1 MITIDPTASPG
12 PRRIDVFTLFP
23 AFFESPLRESI
34 IGRALSRG
42 LIDVRVHDLRDWTT
56 DRHRSADDTPYGG
69 GAGMVLMAPPIV
81 NAVEQTLGGQGTT
94 GHVVFLSAS
103 GRPFTQAVAW
113 ELAELPRLALVC
125 GHYEGI
131 DQRAV
136 DILQGDEISI
146 GDYVLTGGEI
156 PALVVID
163 AVTRLV
169 AGVIDEASITDESYE
184 SGLLEYP
191 QYTRPASFRGHDVPP
206 TLLTG
211 NHAKIERW
219 RREQA
224 VKRTAERR
232 PDLLQKAALA
242 PDDHRAVDSLSSR
255 RDRLSLEAPASDSDA
270 APEQEPT
277 L

>member
-1 MITIDPTASPG
+1 MITIGPMACPG
-12 PRRIDVFTLFP
+12 PRRVDVFTLFP

-34 IGRALSRG
+34 IGRALSKG

-81 NAVEQTLGGQGTT
+81 DAVEQTIGGQRAAA
-94 GHVVFLSAS
+94 HVVFLSAS
-103 GRPFTQAVAW
+103 GRPFTQALAR

-146 GDYVLTGGEI
+146 GDYILTGGEI

-163 AVTRLV
+163 AVTRLI

-184 SGLLEYP
+184 SGLLEHP

-206 TLLTG
+206 TLLSG

-224 VKRTAERR
+224 LMRTAERR
-232 PDLLQKAALA
+232 PDLLQRAALT
-242 PDDHRAVDSLSSR
+242 PDDHRVVDSLSSR
-255 RDRLSLEAPASDSDA
+255 RDRLPLGTSESDDDA
-270 APEQEPT
+270 APE
-277 L
+277 